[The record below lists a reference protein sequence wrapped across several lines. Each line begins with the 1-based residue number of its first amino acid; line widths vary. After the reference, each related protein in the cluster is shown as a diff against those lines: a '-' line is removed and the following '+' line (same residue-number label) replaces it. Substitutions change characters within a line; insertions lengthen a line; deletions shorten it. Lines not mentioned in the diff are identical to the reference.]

1 MTLLHT
7 GSNLQLTEGS
17 LETLP
22 VSILTIMTIN
32 PVAKRLA
39 RLGGLCFITSG
50 FSFAAP
56 FAFDNGD
63 LILGIRATSGTGAT
77 KNVFLNL
84 GDAVTLR
91 DNGSLGQ
98 LGNIGA
104 TLTEVYGANWF
115 DRTNLYFGVIANLSE
130 SPVSGFGAVLPING
144 DPSRTFYISVPTS
157 SPGASMLVP
166 QGSYVSS
173 ALGSAGTKLSGLEQM
188 LVGASGSTA
197 LEERTDGTAI
207 LDQGTQPVQWQNSW
221 TTWNPVP
228 GAAFDIFAGGIL
240 QSFGKGGNAAIV
252 DIQRILA
259 TNTGADPAGVQGG
272 GTYES
277 SISISSSGEVT
288 AFLPPPS
295 VPEID
300 VENPPGTGL
309 VTGVSST
316 SFGTV
321 LVGQS
326 GTAVE
331 FTIRSAGSGSLNL
344 SNVTITGDHADD
356 FILTGP
362 AVTELASSETTTFSV
377 NFTPTAIGTRSA
389 TVLIASNDEDESP
402 FELLLTGNG
411 EVLNPEIAI
420 EQSANAQLTS
430 GASTLRLG
438 TRIPVGTQGELVTL
452 TIRNLGNAALS
463 GLAVSKIGGSPGDF
477 VVTAPLVTSLAPS
490 GSTTFT
496 VKFTPTAGGNRS
508 TYLRVASN
516 DGDENP
522 FNIAL
527 VGSAFV
533 PAPEITVTRAPNN
546 ALIDG
551 LGTLAFGNVVVSK
564 SSTAQTLTIR
574 NTGTATLSGLALS
587 VSGSHAA
594 DFKASGLSTNSLAPG
609 QTANFNIGF
618 EPKAAGARSATI
630 QIASN
635 DADESPFDIMV
646 SGTGVLPLP
655 EIAIEQPVRSNL
667 IDGRAS
673 RKFGAVPVG
682 SPKALVFTIR
692 NLGNAPLLG
701 LNVTLKGA
709 HRADYSIV
717 QPSLKTLAPGKATTF
732 RVVFKPSARG
742 NRTAELL
749 VRSNDANENPFNIS
763 VAGLGA
769 AKR

>member
-1 MTLLHT
+1 
-7 GSNLQLTEGS
+7 
-17 LETLP
+17 
-22 VSILTIMTIN
+22 MTIN
-32 PVAKRLA
+32 RLKNRLA
-39 RLGGLCFITSG
+39 GIGGLFLLTSG
-50 FSFAAP
+50 FSTAAP

-63 LILGIRATSGTGAT
+63 LILGVRATSGTGAS
-77 KNVFLNL
+77 KNVFFNL

-115 DRTNLYFGVIANLSE
+115 DRSNLYFGVIANLSE
-130 SPVSGFGAVLPING
+130 SPASGFGAVAPVNG

-157 SPGASMLVP
+157 SPGASMLVA
-166 QGSYVSS
+166 QGTYVSS

-188 LVGASGSTA
+188 LVGAGGSAA
-197 LEERTDGTAI
+197 LEQRTDGTAI
-207 LDQGTQPVQWQNSW
+207 LDQATQSVQWNNSW

-240 QSFGKGGNAAIV
+240 QSFGKGGSSAIV

-259 TNTGADPAGVQGG
+259 TNTGANPTGVQGG

-300 VENPPGTGL
+300 IENPPGTSL

-321 LVGQS
+321 IVGQS

-344 SNVTITGDHADD
+344 SNVAISGEHAED
-356 FILTGP
+356 FVLTAP
-362 AVTELASSETTTFSV
+362 AVTELAALETTTFSV
-377 NFTPTAIGTRSA
+377 NFTPTAIGTRTAS
-389 TVLIASNDEDESP
+389 VLIASNDEDESP

-420 EQSANAQLTS
+420 EQSADSQLTS

-438 TRIPVGTQGELVTL
+438 TRVPVGTQGDAVTL
-452 TIRNLGNAALS
+452 TIRNLGNASLT
-463 GLAVSKIGGSPGDF
+463 GLAVSKIGGSPDDF
-477 VVTAPLVTSLAPS
+477 VVTAPLLTSLSPS

-496 VKFTPTAGGNRS
+496 VRFTPTAGGNRS

-522 FNIAL
+522 FDIAL

-533 PAPEITVTRAPNN
+533 PTPEITVTRGNISM
-546 ALIDG
+546 IDAQG
-551 LGTLAFGNVVVSK
+551 SLAFGNAIVSK
-564 SSTAQTLTIR
+564 SSTAQSLTIR
-574 NTGTATLSGLALS
+574 NVGTATLSGLALS

-594 DFKASGLSTNSLAPG
+594 DFEASGLTSGSLAPG
-609 QTANFNIGF
+609 QTASFNITF
-618 EPKAAGARSATI
+618 EPQAAGTRSATVR
-630 QIASN
+630 IASN
-635 DADESPFDIMV
+635 DADENPFDVMV
-646 SGTGVLPLP
+646 TGTGVLPLP
-655 EIAIEQPVRSNL
+655 EIAIEQPARSSL
-667 IDGRAS
+667 TDGEAS
-673 RKFGAVPVG
+673 RKFGAVPLG
-682 SPKALVFTIR
+682 ASKTMIFTIR
-692 NLGNAPLLG
+692 NSGNAPLTN
-701 LNVTLKGA
+701 LNATLTGA
-709 HRADYSIV
+709 QKSDYTV
-717 QPSLKTLAPGKATTF
+717 QQPSLKTLEPGKATNF

-742 NRTAELL
+742 NRVADLL
-749 VRSNDANENPFNIS
+749 VRSNDADENPFNIKL
-763 VAGLGA
+763 AGMGA